1 MGYIDVSNISLT
13 LPDGRPLLDEVS
25 FRVGEGATSA
35 LIGANGA
42 GKSTLLRI
50 IRGEQKSDGG
60 VVSIDGGLGVMDQ
73 FIGHLRDETTV
84 RDLLISV
91 APPSLRA
98 AARRLDA
105 TEEALIEADTTENQ
119 MAYATASRTCTCV
132 SPAPAPAAARWCA
145 RASS

>member
-1 MGYIDVSNISLT
+1 MGYIDVSNVSLT

-50 IRGEQKSDGG
+50 IRGEQKPDAG

-73 FIGHLRDETTV
+73 FIGHLRDASTG
-84 RDLLISV
+84 RDLLVGV
-91 APPSLRA
+91 APPPGRA
-98 AARRLDA
+98 PPPPPG
-105 TEEALIEADTTENQ
+105 TTEV
-119 MAYATASRTCTCV
+119 AWATAS
-132 SPAPAPAAARWCA
+132 
-145 RASS
+145 